1 MFALFLINAPYLLIS
16 RPIEHTP
23 SRNPRSTVWTLLFC
37 QLVTVTDLFIIYLAF
52 GAPLAVYKYLQNRAV
67 DIRRRI
73 VVSIFTFFFWVP
85 AAVEIGYL
93 YLSNAYFEVGFV
105 SRRNSDATNIK
116 LTEMRESVISQLIKL
131 SRVSN
136 LHDLREILDR
146 YTGLADALKNS
157 IGTTSFR
164 HAIFEAAGR
173 KNADLGSLCLMRRN
187 LRQLERHHI
196 QARRDLVVMF
206 GQIGGDGHEALE
218 TIEIGKEL
226 ARQLGD
232 DETVEELNALKVK
245 KGEVWKSKQREHAQ
259 SITPGPPIMMT
270 ASLNND

>member
-1 MFALFLINAPYLLIS
+1 M
-16 RPIEHTP
+16 
-23 SRNPRSTVWTLLFC
+23 
-37 QLVTVTDLFIIYLAF
+37 TVTDLFIIYLAF
-52 GAPLAVYKYLQNRAV
+52 GAPLAVYKYLQNRAI

-93 YLSNAYFEVGFV
+93 YLTNAYFEVGFV
-105 SRRNSDATNIK
+105 SRRNSDATKIK
-116 LTEMRESVISQLIKL
+116 LDEMRESISAELIKL
-131 SRVSN
+131 ARVSN

-146 YTGLADALKNS
+146 YTGLADAVRNS
-157 IGTTSFR
+157 IGIPSFG

-173 KNADLGSLCLMRRN
+173 KNSDLGSLCLMRRN

-206 GQIGGDGHEALE
+206 GQIGGGGHEALE
-218 TIEIGKEL
+218 TIEMGKEL
-226 ARQLGD
+226 ARQLND
-232 DETVEELNALKVK
+232 DETVEELNALRVK
-245 KGEVWKSKQREHAQ
+245 KGEVWKSEQREQAQ
-259 SITPGPPIMMT
+259 RITAGPLIVMT